1 MLPTRGRGRSLVWF
15 ITPSPPAARRPDAEI
30 EKGRAISAAF
40 IYFRKSPPARAR
52 RNSSA
57 GGAQIV
63 GRRLAR
69 AAIRYD
75 FVADLLAFTQ
85 RAKSGALYGADVHEH
100 VVATVIRL
108 NEAEALGRVKPLHGS
123 HAHGV
128 VPSQI
133 DIVEA
138 HFRWAGEIEFLE
150 GSSAS
155 KPAVPVDSLCSPAEN
170 PYSYIIPK

>member
-1 MLPTRGRGRSLVWF
+1 MK
-15 ITPSPPAARRPDAEI
+15 
-30 EKGRAISAAF
+30 KGRAVSAAF
-40 IYFRKSPPARAR
+40 SFISARLFRQMPEDSLAC
-52 RNSSA
+52 
-57 GGAQIV
+57 GAQIV

-69 AAIRYD
+69 TTIGHD

-85 RAKSGALYGADVHEH
+85 CSKAGALYGADVHEH

-123 HAHGV
+123 HAHGI

-138 HFRWAGEIEFLE
+138 YF
-150 GSSAS
+150 
-155 KPAVPVDSLCSPAEN
+155 P
-170 PYSYIIPK
+170 